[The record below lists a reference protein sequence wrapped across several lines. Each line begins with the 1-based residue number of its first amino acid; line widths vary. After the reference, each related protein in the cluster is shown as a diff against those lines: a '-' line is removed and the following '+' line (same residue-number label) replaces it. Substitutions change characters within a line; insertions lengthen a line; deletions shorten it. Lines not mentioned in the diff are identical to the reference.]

1 MLSATVDTTAPV
13 AVREV
18 AAVRVDDP
26 FELERFVRAQDDAGT
41 YRQALAEL
49 RAGRKRS
56 HWIWFVFPQPSGL
69 GCSPNAVR
77 YAVTGMA
84 EARAYL
90 EHPVL
95 GRRLVQCSQALL
107 DLPASDAEQVM
118 GSPLDARK
126 LHSSMTLFARVDSA
140 PIVFER
146 VLEQY
151 FDGAR

>member
-1 MLSATVDTTAPV
+1 MPD
-13 AVREV
+13 
-18 AAVRVDDP
+18 DDP
-26 FELERFVRAQDDAGT
+26 FELQRFVRAQDDAGT
-41 YRQALAEL
+41 YEQALAEL

-69 GCSPNAVR
+69 GRSPNAVR
-77 YAVTGMA
+77 YAVTGRA

-95 GRRLVQCSQALL
+95 GPRLVRCSQALL

-118 GSPLDARK
+118 GSPIDGLK
-126 LHSSMTLFARVDSA
+126 LHSSMTLFARVDAA
-140 PIVFER
+140 PVVFAR

-151 FDGAR
+151 FGGLPAPDADPG

>member
-1 MLSATVDTTAPV
+1 MPD
-13 AVREV
+13 
-18 AAVRVDDP
+18 DDP
-26 FELERFVRAQDDAGT
+26 FELERFVRAQDEGGT
-41 YRQALAEL
+41 YEQALAEL

-69 GCSPNAVR
+69 GHSPNAVR
-77 YAVTGMA
+77 YAVTGTA

-95 GRRLVQCSQALL
+95 GPRLVQCCQALL
-107 DLPASDAEQVM
+107 DLPESDPEQVM
-118 GSPLDARK
+118 GSPVDGLK
-126 LHSSMTLFARVDSA
+126 LGSSMTLFAGIEAA
-140 PIVFER
+140 PVVFAR